1 MRWLLFVAS
10 AALFSLN
17 VHAAE
22 PVADEAVSFVDASTA
37 NANVTVTPIPM
48 PAQVTELLTPVNP
61 AAKLRAAK
69 KAKLAKKK
77 AFPQTLLTRTERHQ
91 MALLVALNK
100 RNGHSYL
107 HIMSDEEGPAGYDEL
122 VLHQFYN
129 RPRLVVDDEDDHGIV
144 VLSDTARVRL
154 LMARLKALETLAL
167 SQVEDDGAALPD
179 TVTQRLAAAR
189 LKAVE
194 AHQNKF
200 S

>member
-1 MRWLLFVAS
+1 M
-10 AALFSLN
+10 
-17 VHAAE
+17 
-22 PVADEAVSFVDASTA
+22 
-37 NANVTVTPIPM
+37 
-48 PAQVTELLTPVNP
+48 
-61 AAKLRAAK
+61 
-69 KAKLAKKK
+69 
-77 AFPQTLLTRTERHQ
+77 
-91 MALLVALNK
+91 NK

-167 SQVEDDGAALPD
+167 SQVEDDGEALPD
-179 TVTQRLAAAR
+179 TVAQRLAAAR